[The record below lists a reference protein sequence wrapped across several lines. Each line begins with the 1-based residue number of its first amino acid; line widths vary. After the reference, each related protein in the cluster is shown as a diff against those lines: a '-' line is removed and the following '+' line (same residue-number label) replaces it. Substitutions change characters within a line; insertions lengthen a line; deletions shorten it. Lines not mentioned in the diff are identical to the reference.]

1 MLRICESNEPSFRWV
16 LQESRLAVQVSSRMQ
31 NEGYP
36 FVVVGR
42 QTFDEE
48 EWKGNVS
55 VMAKSLGDGEKKR
68 VDTIVVRKRIHDD
81 RGLMSRALGTA
92 GWNNPGDRDAE
103 KRGRFPTEW
112 RGKFQKRAIP
122 SLM

>member
-1 MLRICESNEPSFRWV
+1 MSI
-16 LQESRLAVQVSSRMQ
+16 
-31 NEGYP
+31 
-36 FVVVGR
+36 VV
-42 QTFDEE
+42 
-48 EWKGNVS
+48 
-55 VMAKSLGDGEKKR
+55 KSLRDREKKG
-68 VDTIVVRKRIHDD
+68 VDTIIVVKKRIHDD
-81 RGLMSRALGTA
+81 KGFVSRALGTA